1 MRTNRY
7 YTFIHILYT
16 GNFIFLV
23 VKVSGVIEEVKL
35 VVINLKVSGVIEEV
49 KLVVIN
55 LRFRELKRTSVF
67 PFADTI
73 VLRKAHNFH
82 FYFHFYSH
90 FYFRKLS

>member
-1 MRTNRY
+1 MYFCIRKY
-7 YTFIHILYT
+7 KMI
-16 GNFIFLV
+16 
-23 VKVSGVIEEVKL
+23 
-35 VVINLKVSGVIEEV
+35 KVSGVIEEV

-82 FYFHFYSH
+82 FYSHFYSH
-90 FYFRKLS
+90 FYFRKLSYMIFRMEPLPRNACARR